1 MTYWQHNVV
10 KVITCTAASVW
21 SQSIACTHFLDSMFN
36 PSWVCTTNL
45 GLECRTSEKKN
56 TSKQRDPYETGTQ
69 HTGTQASKHQQ
80 SKAMFDRTRFMCVRT
95 LFNMQDPY
103 RCPRW
108 LLMLVN
114 KPASKLATGNLNW
127 SQLYRYTAATTWL
140 ALLINS

>member
-1 MTYWQHNVV
+1 MTNWQHNVV

-36 PSWVCTTNL
+36 PSWVCTTNF
-45 GLECRTSEKKN
+45 GLCQTSEKKILASN
-56 TSKQRDPYETGTQ
+56 GTL
-69 HTGTQASKHQQ
+69 TKPVLNIPVLKQASINNPKQC
-80 SKAMFDRTRFMCVRT
+80 FDRTRFMCVKT
-95 LFNMQDPY
+95 PLLNMQDPY